1 MLKALAQFLLKKR
14 SNAIVAALLC
24 AALPA
29 VFVSF
34 SAVIVALVTLR
45 KHAKEG
51 AIVLCWAVLPIIA
64 KAYVLEA
71 YLFLALTLT
80 GFVLTWIMAVLLLHF
95 SSWSFLV
102 QGAAVLGVV
111 VVALLHASGL
121 DLVGWWLVHLAS
133 YWQTLDSSDGGA
145 VNQVIMD
152 KLSVL
157 ASLATGFQTFI
168 LLAMALL
175 KLAFARWMQA
185 MLVNPGGLRK
195 ELYCIRLGRV
205 CLAAL
210 VLLFAMAG
218 SLSSLPVLDAAL
230 PLAGM
235 YMVAGLSALHYWL
248 APYRY
253 AWPALLGFYVI
264 IVLIPYA
271 ILTPLLV
278 GALDSVIDLRKRMS
292 S

>member
-24 AALPA
+24 AVLPA

-102 QGAAVLGVV
+102 QGAAVLGMI

-133 YWQTLDSSDGGA
+133 YWQALASSDGST
-145 VNQVIMD
+145 VSQVIMD
-152 KLSVL
+152 KLTVL

-168 LLAMALL
+168 LLATALL
-175 KLAFARWMQA
+175 KLAFARWIQA

-195 ELYCIRLGRV
+195 ELHRIRLGRA
-205 CLAAL
+205 CLVGI
-210 VLLFAMAG
+210 VLLFAISW

-235 YMVAGLSALHYWL
+235 YVVAGLSALHYWL

-264 IVLIPYA
+264 IVVIPYA
-271 ILTPLLV
+271 ILAPLLV
-278 GALDSVIDLRKRMS
+278 GALDSGIDLRKRMS